1 MPGLL
6 YKELH
11 NNPKKLILIL
21 TTLLSI
27 LTTAILLAVKEEL
40 DDSSGVLMIF
50 SLLFY
55 VIYLL
60 PSLTGETLFKNDES
74 RTCSAFA
81 LSLPQGAK
89 GHIEAKYAYLFL
101 IHLSIYLITALANL
115 ITSAGSKGTVDFG
128 VYLSTLFFLRLLIAA
143 VETPFV
149 IRFGS
154 SKGPL
159 IKSATVLV
167 VMLILYCYVLF
178 GDISWIKNSVD
189 PLNSLIK
196 WFGDGKYIKWICI
209 FPFFSI
215 LIFCLSCRISISLF
229 RKGAE
234 SL

>member
-21 TTLLSI
+21 TSVISFFTAAII
-27 LTTAILLAVKEEL
+27 LALKEEL
-40 DDSSGVLMIF
+40 SDTSGVLLIF

-55 VIYLL
+55 VVFLL
-60 PSLTGETLFKNDES
+60 PSLTGEALFKNDEN
-74 RTCSAFA
+74 RTGSAFA

-89 GHIEAKYAYLFL
+89 GHIEAKYWYLL
-101 IHLSIYLITALANL
+101 IIHLLIYLITALANL
-115 ITSAGSKGTVDFG
+115 VMYIFSKGAVDFG
-128 VYLSTLFFLRLLIAA
+128 IYLSTLFVFRLLIAA
-143 VETPFV
+143 VETPFL

-159 IKSATVLV
+159 IKGATVLV
-167 VMLILYCYVLF
+167 IILILYCYFLF
-178 GDISWIKNSVD
+178 RDISWFTGSVD
-189 PLNSLIK
+189 PLNALIK
-196 WFGDGKYIKWICI
+196 WFGDGKYLPWICM
-209 FPFFSI
+209 FPFLCFAAY
-215 LIFCLSCRISISLF
+215 FLSSRISILLF